1 MTALFRRRRVEKD
14 RHFSV
19 SDVYRALSLS
29 LFLCFLVAASQ
40 VNFQNAHR
48 PLPTFHLWDY
58 SDTEQAF
65 LQTITSPSRQ
75 RFAASVM
82 KLDEGTWRHSPYQTD

>member
-1 MTALFRRRRVEKD
+1 MWLF
-14 RHFSV
+14 
-19 SDVYRALSLS
+19 
-29 LFLCFLVAASQ
+29 Q

-65 LQTITSPSRQ
+65 LQTIESPSRQ

-82 KLDEGTWRHSPYQTD
+82 KLDEGTWRHSSDIYKKHRTEAHH